1 MRKLIG
7 ARGAKNKGFS
17 NWSGSVRTNPR
28 EFLQPRSIEEVS
40 QAVQRVGSVRTVGA
54 GHSFTPVAASDGVMM
69 NLDYLSGIVNVDRQ
83 LKRVRF
89 LAGTRLRDVPRLLR
103 PFGLALA
110 N

>member
-40 QAVQRVGSVRTVGA
+40 QAV
-54 GHSFTPVAASDGVMM
+54 
-69 NLDYLSGIVNVDRQ
+69 
-83 LKRVRF
+83 
-89 LAGTRLRDVPRLLR
+89 
-103 PFGLALA
+103 
-110 N
+110 